1 MNRENSID
9 GELLGKM
16 LAGGFANLSYNTEY
30 LNEIN
35 IFPVS
40 DGDTGTNMKNTFAG
54 GIAALSAEP
63 SFSGT
68 FSAFVKGMLIS
79 SRGNSGFLLS
89 QFFLGIH
96 EYTKGKDTVSAA
108 DLSSALPHAY
118 QKAYEAMLKPAEGT
132 MLTVM
137 HDGIERT
144 RLRINGETSII
155 EFFNILVGEM
165 FICVKETLNQMDMLR
180 DNNVLDSGA
189 IGLFLIFDGMKRALH
204 DDLQHF
210 DCALSNLP
218 ERRKVFFK
226 NVSFFRYCTEFTLSM
241 HDVRSKDYFV
251 SLLTKRG
258 DSIIVSADEG
268 VLKVHIHTNEP
279 QDLMDEFSEYGVF
292 IVKKVDDLF
301 QTQEFEG
308 LKLRKHTGFA
318 IAAFTCGD
326 GNAATLEQLGADVAF
341 SVPFDH
347 CPAEKGLRELLEE
360 FLKENLIVFPDSK
373 ETYEKLKRI
382 QRSSNLQNLYVADSD
397 NLTKNIF
404 MLSSLILAGEFKDLI
419 KSLESLEKRQVFQTS
434 IRTNDNFL
442 ETLNAAAD
450 EKTLEPYSTVV
461 VFGGKNCKPED
472 IDNIRA
478 YFEKNS
484 NIEFTYLDGSQH
496 DCDFIIGAY

>member
-1 MNRENSID
+1 
-9 GELLGKM
+9 
-16 LAGGFANLSYNTEY
+16 
-30 LNEIN
+30 
-35 IFPVS
+35 
-40 DGDTGTNMKNTFAG
+40 
-54 GIAALSAEP
+54 
-63 SFSGT
+63 
-68 FSAFVKGMLIS
+68 MLIS

-155 EFFNILVGEM
+155 EFFDILVGEM

-218 ERRKVFFK
+218 ERRKDFVK
-226 NVSFFRYCTEFTLSM
+226 NVSFFRYCTEFTLKT
-241 HDVRSKDYFV
+241 HDERSKDYFV

-279 QDLMDEFSEYGVF
+279 QDLMDEFSKYGVF

-318 IAAFTCGD
+318 IAAFTYGD

-341 SVPFDH
+341 SVPLDH
-347 CPAEKGLRELLEE
+347 CPAEKGLKKLLEE

-382 QRSSNLQNLYVADSD
+382 QCSSNLQNLYVADSD

-434 IRTNDNFL
+434 IMAAVIDNHVQYSGNLVGGGGITNDDFF
-442 ETLNAAAD
+442 ETLNAVAD

-484 NIEFTYLDGSQH
+484 DIEFTYLDGRQH
-496 DCDFIIGAY
+496 NCDFIIGAY